1 MIRAANEFYF
11 YCKQRIS
18 LSESHPTVINEF
30 MALSLFYRCRC
41 PRYISIDVIV
51 TFQLSA
57 LFPKTLRK
65 NEEKC
70 PLAITIGP
78 LEK

>member
-1 MIRAANEFYF
+1 
-11 YCKQRIS
+11 
-18 LSESHPTVINEF
+18 
-30 MALSLFYRCRC
+30 MAPLSLFYRCRC

-57 LFPKTLRK
+57 LFPKTLQK

-78 LEK
+78 LEE

>member
-1 MIRAANEFYF
+1 
-11 YCKQRIS
+11 
-18 LSESHPTVINEF
+18 